1 MSSLDIY
8 GKAIHIYV
16 CVCVCS
22 DLTNKWR
29 MCELL
34 KSGTDKT
41 VAAVSQSVMSA
52 DSL

>member
-1 MSSLDIY
+1 MERPYIS
-8 GKAIHIYV
+8 GKAIYIYM